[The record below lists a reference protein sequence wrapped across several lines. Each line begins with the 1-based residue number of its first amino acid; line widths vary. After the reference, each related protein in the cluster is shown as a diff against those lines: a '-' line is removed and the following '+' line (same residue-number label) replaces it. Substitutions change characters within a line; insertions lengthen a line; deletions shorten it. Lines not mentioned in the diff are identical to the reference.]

1 VLVGQA
7 AEALAAIHTIDVAE
21 VAHLRHDDP
30 VHQLR
35 TLLDGLGVVRPA
47 FELTLRWLRA
57 HRPPPGPTAVVHGD
71 FRLGNLL
78 VGPDG
83 LIAVLDWE
91 LAHLGDPLEDLGW
104 LCVRAWRFGHRAP
117 VAGLGEREALYT
129 AYESAS
135 GRSVDRDA
143 AHWWEVLG
151 TLRWGVICAVQAA
164 AHLGGAS
171 RSVELAAIGRR
182 VAEVEY
188 DLGFLLG
195 WIALDDA
202 DELRARLGPATWP
215 AGPHPEPDAV
225 ELLAAVREFLDGPV
239 RDATDGRVAF
249 HARVAAR
256 VLDTVARELQSADVL
271 RSAHTARL
279 RSVGFVHDDELAAA
293 IRTGSGVVAPDVV
306 TVVAESVLDALA
318 VANPDY
324 VTDR

>member
-1 VLVGQA
+1 
-7 AEALAAIHTIDVAE
+7 
-21 VAHLRHDDP
+21 
-30 VHQLR
+30 
-35 TLLDGLGVVRPA
+35 
-47 FELTLRWLRA
+47 
-57 HRPPPGPTAVVHGD
+57 
-71 FRLGNLL
+71 
-78 VGPDG
+78 
-83 LIAVLDWE
+83 
-91 LAHLGDPLEDLGW
+91 
-104 LCVRAWRFGHRAP
+104 
-117 VAGLGEREALYT
+117 
-129 AYESAS
+129 
-135 GRSVDRDA
+135 
-143 AHWWEVLG
+143 
-151 TLRWGVICAVQAA
+151 VQAA